1 MKRGAGARPP
11 KKRKLAEPQRQAVV
25 LDIEGTV
32 TPLSFVKDKLFPY
45 AAQHME
51 AFLEANHGR
60 PEVHA
65 SLQSLHAAV
74 RSRGQS
80 TAPGTDVGGAARAV
94 ACGFEHGLLP
104 CLCWLPGH
112 RVPMWL

>member
-1 MKRGAGARPP
+1 M
-11 KKRKLAEPQRQAVV
+11 V

-32 TPLSFVKDKLFPY
+32 TPLSFVKENLFPY

-51 AFLEANHGR
+51 AFLEANHSR

-74 RSRGQS
+74 RS
-80 TAPGTDVGGAARAV
+80 
-94 ACGFEHGLLP
+94 
-104 CLCWLPGH
+104 
-112 RVPMWL
+112 

>member
-1 MKRGAGARPP
+1 M
-11 KKRKLAEPQRQAVV
+11 V

-60 PEVHA
+60 LEVHA

-74 RSRGQS
+74 RS
-80 TAPGTDVGGAARAV
+80 
-94 ACGFEHGLLP
+94 
-104 CLCWLPGH
+104 
-112 RVPMWL
+112 

>member
-1 MKRGAGARPP
+1 M
-11 KKRKLAEPQRQAVV
+11 V

-74 RSRGQS
+74 RSVRPVHCAWHWCWWSCSGS
-80 TAPGTDVGGAARAV
+80 GMWLRAWASPVPVLAARA
-94 ACGFEHGLLP
+94 
-104 CLCWLPGH
+104 
-112 RVPMWL
+112 